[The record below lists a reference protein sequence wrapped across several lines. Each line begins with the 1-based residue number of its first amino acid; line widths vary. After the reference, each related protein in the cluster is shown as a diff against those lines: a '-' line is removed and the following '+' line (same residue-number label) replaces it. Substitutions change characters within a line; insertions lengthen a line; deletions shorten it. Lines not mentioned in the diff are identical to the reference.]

1 MNVCLLNDSFPPVI
15 DGVANVVMN
24 YARIMTETLGAKVL
38 VGTPRYP
45 DTDYDHYPYKVVAYP
60 SLDTT
65 GFISGYRTGNPLAMK
80 EIGEMATFGP
90 QIIHS
95 HCPAASTVMA
105 RILQNET
112 GAPIVFTYHT
122 KFDVDIARA
131 VGEGFI
137 QKETIK
143 VMVNNISACDDVW
156 VVSQGAGEN
165 LRSLGY
171 EGEYRVVS
179 NGVDFPKGKVSQD
192 KIKEAV
198 EAYDLPDNIPMFLFV
213 GRMMK
218 YKGLPLIIDAMK
230 ILSDMGTDFR
240 MVFIGGGADAEE
252 MQQKVRDLGISLDIT
267 GDDGK
272 VSSINAAP
280 GSKGRVIFT
289 GPVRDRDKL
298 RAWNSRADLFLF
310 PSVYDTNGI
319 VVREAAACGLASV
332 LIKDSCA
339 AEGITHT
346 RNGYLIEETAESM
359 AVLLADACT
368 DMECVHQVGQNAMDE
383 IYISW
388 EQATRDAYRRYEELQ
403 QMLAD
408 GTLAKRKRG
417 AADFIL
423 ETASKVVEG
432 TGKVFSVPRSI
443 YEGMRENAAELKEGI
458 AESIE
463 EIKEKL
469 PESVK
474 EFGNNAV
481 ELGGKAA
488 QSVKESVKTG
498 LKLAEEGFKEG
509 FGKKG
514 GEE

>member
-24 YARIMTETLGAKVL
+24 YARIMTETLGANVL

-80 EIGEMATFGP
+80 EIGEMTSFDPA
-90 QIIHS
+90 IIHS

-131 VGEGFI
+131 VGEGFL

-143 VMVNNISACDDVW
+143 MMINNISACDDVW
-156 VVSQGAGEN
+156 AVSEGARKN
-165 LRSLGY
+165 LMDLGY
-171 EGEYRVVS
+171 EGECRVVS
-179 NGVDFPKGKVSQD
+179 NGVDFPKGRVAAD
-192 KIKEAV
+192 AVREAV
-198 EAYDLPDNIPMFLFV
+198 KDYDLPQDVPVFLFV

-230 ILSDMGTDFR
+230 ILSDTGTDYR
-240 MVFIGGGADAEE
+240 MIFIGGGADAEE

-267 GDDGK
+267 GEDGK
-272 VSSINAAP
+272 VASINGAAD
-280 GSKGRVIFT
+280 SKGRIIFT
-289 GPVRDRDKL
+289 GPIRDREKL
-298 RAWNSRADLFLF
+298 RAFNTRADLFLF

-332 LIKDSCA
+332 LIKGSCA

-388 EQATRDAYRRYEELQ
+388 EQSTRDAYRRYEEID
-403 QMLAD
+403 MMRKD

-417 AADFIL
+417 ASDFIL
-423 ETASKVVEG
+423 ETAGNAVK
-432 TGKVFSVPRSI
+432 TMDKVFMVPKSI
-443 YEGMRENAAELKEGI
+443 YEGMRDNAEVIKDNIAEGLEELKEKIPEGVKQLGNSARELGVNAAE
-458 AESIE
+458 
-463 EIKEKL
+463 
-469 PESVK
+469 SVK
-474 EFGNNAV
+474 N
-481 ELGGKAA
+481 
-488 QSVKESVKTG
+488 G
-498 LKLAEEGFKEG
+498 LKMAEESLKEG
-509 FGKKG
+509 FGKKD
-514 GEE
+514 E